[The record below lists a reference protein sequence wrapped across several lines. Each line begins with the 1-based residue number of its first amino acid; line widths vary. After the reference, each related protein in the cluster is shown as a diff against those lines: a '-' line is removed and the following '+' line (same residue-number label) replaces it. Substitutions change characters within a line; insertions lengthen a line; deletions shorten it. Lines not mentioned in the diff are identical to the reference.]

1 MSEHLEKAKAAAQ
14 VAFWRRN
21 PGEAFHDLDDAMTR
35 AVQDA
40 IRSLLE
46 DTDPG
51 DLANY
56 HPAAVIGWR
65 AAFAEIRRRAGLEES
80 R

>member
-1 MSEHLEKAKAAAQ
+1 MNDHLDRAIRAGEEGARDGAL
-14 VAFWRRN
+14 
-21 PGEAFHDLDDAMTR
+21 PGEHWTR
-35 AVQDA
+35 AWMKGA

-46 DTDPG
+46 DADPG

-65 AAFAEIRRRAGLEES
+65 AAIAEIRRRAGLEES
-80 R
+80 T